1 MYYELVILNVM
12 ILKYLVHYIIESNN
26 CLLLEWRSILLF
38 HIFFLFQLIT
48 MLPVTTSGLRPGDHS
63 YFQELPFLGR
73 PRIRCNWPSR
83 FQIWTKMF
91 LMLRHRSKHSLF
103 YYWNPSQICRHLLSC
118 HYRVRPGTRCYAW
131 RLLSNRSVTNIK
143 HGGHGESASEAWR
156 WRPSERPRFDGI
168 CTIPRSTCC

>member
-1 MYYELVILNVM
+1 M

-48 MLPVTTSGLRPGDHS
+48 VLPVTTSGLRPGDHS

>member
-38 HIFFLFQLIT
+38 PIFFLFQLIT
-48 MLPVTTSGLRPGDHS
+48 MLPVTTPGLRPGDHS

-131 RLLSNRSVTNIK
+131 RLLSNR
-143 HGGHGESASEAWR
+143 
-156 WRPSERPRFDGI
+156 
-168 CTIPRSTCC
+168 